1 MLYIYIKTQNALVQR
16 INFNLDNQE
25 LPQNILWIDLL
36 HPSPAEIAFISS
48 EFNLEFP
55 TKEEREEIE
64 LSAKYWEDNATITI
78 NAHFLIREFK
88 NDNEEQNSIKLRT
101 EIVTFAT
108 AKNILFTIRYNEFST
123 FKEIQARILASPK
136 NFEDGFDII
145 DKMFE
150 VRVEKDADLLEWIDK
165 EARRLRITV
174 LEKKDEYSYDEML
187 KDISS
192 LQELNMRVRD
202 SLFDKRRAMT
212 SLLKSDK
219 IDRDIKQ
226 NLTIV
231 LKDLNSLVEFS
242 VSQLNVLDNIQTILA
257 SQVNIEQNK
266 IIKLFT
272 VATVAMMPPTL
283 IGTIYGMNFKF
294 MPELELHYAY
304 PIVLIVMIVS
314 IIVPVIVFK
323 KKGWL

>member
-36 HPSPAEIAFISS
+36 HPSSAEIAFISS

-304 PIVLIVMIVS
+304 PIVLVVMIIS

>member
-16 INFNLDNQE
+16 INFNLDSQE

-36 HPSPAEIAFISS
+36 HPSVAEIAFISS

-78 NAHFLIREFK
+78 NAHFLVRDLK
-88 NDNEEQNSIKLRT
+88 SDEEDRNLIKLRT

-123 FKEIQARILASPK
+123 FEEIQARILASPK

-294 MPELELHYAY
+294 MPELELRYAY
-304 PIVLIVMIVS
+304 PIVLVVMIIS

>member
-16 INFNLDNQE
+16 INFNLDSQE

-36 HPSPAEIAFISS
+36 HPSVAEIAFISS

-294 MPELELHYAY
+294 MPELELRYAY
-304 PIVLIVMIVS
+304 PIVLVVMIIS

>member
-16 INFNLDNQE
+16 INFNLDSQE

-36 HPSPAEIAFISS
+36 HPSVAEIAFISS

-304 PIVLIVMIVS
+304 PIVLGVMVIS
-314 IIVPVIVFK
+314 IILPLVVFK

>member
-16 INFNLDNQE
+16 INFNLDSQE

-36 HPSPAEIAFISS
+36 HPSVAEIAFISS

-242 VSQLNVLDNIQTILA
+242 VSQLNILDNIQTILA

-304 PIVLIVMIVS
+304 PIVLAVMIIS

>member
-16 INFNLDNQE
+16 INFNLDSQE

-36 HPSPAEIAFISS
+36 HPSVAEIAFISS

-242 VSQLNVLDNIQTILA
+242 VSQLNILDNIQTILA

-294 MPELELHYAY
+294 MPELELRYAY
-304 PIVLIVMIVS
+304 PIVLVVMIIS

>member
-16 INFNLDNQE
+16 INFNLDSQE

-36 HPSPAEIAFISS
+36 HPSVAEIAFISS

-283 IGTIYGMNFKF
+283 IGTVYGMNFKF

-304 PIVLIVMIVS
+304 PIVLGVMVIS
-314 IIVPVIVFK
+314 IILPLVVFK

>member
-16 INFNLDNQE
+16 INFNLDSQE

-36 HPSPAEIAFISS
+36 HPSVAEIAFISS

-219 IDRDIKQ
+219 IDKDIKQ

-242 VSQLNVLDNIQTILA
+242 VSQLNILDNIQTILA
-257 SQVNIEQNK
+257 SQINIEQNK
-266 IIKLFT
+266 IIKIFT

-283 IGTIYGMNFKF
+283 IGTVYGMNFKF

-304 PIVLIVMIVS
+304 PIVLGVMVIS
-314 IIVPVIVFK
+314 IILPLVVFK

>member
-16 INFNLDNQE
+16 IHFKLDSGE

-36 HPSPAEIAFISS
+36 HPSANELDFISN
-48 EFNLEFP
+48 EFKLEFP
-55 TKEEREEIE
+55 SKEEREEIE
-64 LSAKYWEDNATITI
+64 QSAKYWEDNATITI
-78 NAHFLIREFK
+78 NAHFLIKELK
-88 NDNEEQNSIKLRT
+88 NDEEGLIKLRT
-101 EIVTFAT
+101 EIVTFVSS
-108 AKNILFTIRYNEFST
+108 KNILFTIRYNEFST
-123 FKEIQARILASPK
+123 FEEIQARILASPK

-145 DKMFE
+145 DKIFE

-165 EARRLRITV
+165 EARRLRTSV
-174 LEKKDEYSYDEML
+174 LEKKDEYSYDAML

-242 VSQLNVLDNIQTILA
+242 VSQLHVLDNIQAILA

-283 IGTIYGMNFKF
+283 IGTVYGMNFKF

-304 PIVLIVMIVS
+304 PIVLGVMIVS
-314 IIVPVIVFK
+314 IILPVIVFK

>member
-16 INFNLDNQE
+16 INFNLDSQE

-219 IDRDIKQ
+219 IDKDIKQ

-283 IGTIYGMNFKF
+283 IGTVYGMNFKF

-304 PIVLIVMIVS
+304 PIVLVVMIIS

>member
-16 INFNLDNQE
+16 INFNLDSQE

-36 HPSPAEIAFISS
+36 HPSVAEIAFISS

-108 AKNILFTIRYNEFST
+108 AKNILFTIRYNESST

-304 PIVLIVMIVS
+304 PIVLVVMIIS

>member
-16 INFNLDNQE
+16 INFNLDSQE

-36 HPSPAEIAFISS
+36 HPSAAEIAFISS

-78 NAHFLIREFK
+78 NAHFLVRDLK
-88 NDNEEQNSIKLRT
+88 SDEEDRNLIKLRT

-123 FKEIQARILASPK
+123 FEEIQARILASPK

-150 VRVEKDADLLEWIDK
+150 VRVEKDADLLEWIDN
-165 EARRLRITV
+165 EARRLRTSV

-219 IDRDIKQ
+219 IDKDIKQ

-242 VSQLNVLDNIQTILA
+242 VSQLNILDNIQTILA
-257 SQVNIEQNK
+257 SQINIEQNK
-266 IIKLFT
+266 IIKIFT

-283 IGTIYGMNFKF
+283 IGTVYGMNFKF

-304 PIVLIVMIVS
+304 PIVLGVMVIS
-314 IIVPVIVFK
+314 IILPLVVFK

>member
-25 LPQNILWIDLL
+25 LPQNILWIDLI
-36 HPSPAEIAFISS
+36 HPSSKEIAFISN
-48 EFNLEFP
+48 EFNLNFP

-78 NAHFLIREFK
+78 NAHFLIKEGQE
-88 NDNEEQNSIKLRT
+88 NIKLGT
-101 EIVTFAT
+101 EIVTFVT
-108 AKNILFTIRYNEFST
+108 AKNILFTIRYNEFKT
-123 FKEIQARILASPK
+123 FEEIQTRILASPK

-150 VRVEKDADLLEWIDK
+150 VRVEKDADLLEWVDK
-165 EARRLRITV
+165 EARRLKISL
-174 LEKKDEYSYDEML
+174 LEKKDEYSYDKML

-192 LQELNMRVRD
+192 LQELDMRIRD
-202 SLFDKRRAMT
+202 SLFDKRRAMI

-242 VSQLNVLDNIQTILA
+242 VSQLNILDNIQTILA
-257 SQVNIEQNK
+257 SQINIEQNK
-266 IIKLFT
+266 IIKFFT
-272 VATVAMMPPTL
+272 VATVTMMPPTL

-294 MPELELHYAY
+294 MPELELHYSY
-304 PIVLIVMIVS
+304 PVVLGVMIVS
-314 IIVPVIVFK
+314 IILPVIIFK

>member
-1 MLYIYIKTQNALVQR
+1 MLYIYTKTPDALVQR
-16 INFNLDNQE
+16 IEFKLDQKL

-36 HPSPAEIAFISS
+36 YPSEQEIEFFSS
-48 EFNLEFP
+48 QFKLNFP
-55 TKEEREEIE
+55 SKEEREEIE
-64 LSAKYWEDNATITI
+64 LSAKYWEDNTTITI
-78 NAHFLIREFK
+78 NAYFLVKELEFYEDK
-88 NDNEEQNSIKLRT
+88 KSIKLRN
-101 EIVTFAT
+101 EIITFQT
-108 AKNILFTIRYNEFST
+108 TNKILFTIRYSEFNT
-123 FKEIQARILASPK
+123 FEEIQARILASPK
-136 NFEDGFDII
+136 NFEDGYDII
-145 DKMFE
+145 DKIFE

-165 EARRLRITV
+165 DARLLRSSV
-174 LEKKDEYSYDEML
+174 LAKKGEYGYDEML

-192 LQELNMRVRD
+192 LQEFNMRVRD

-219 IDRDIKQ
+219 IDKDIKQ

-242 VSQLNVLDNIQTILA
+242 ISQLSILDNIQTILA

-266 IIKLFT
+266 VIKLFT

-294 MPELELHYAY
+294 MPELELAYAY
-304 PIVLIVMIVS
+304 PVVLVIMVIS
-314 IIVPVIVFK
+314 TILPVIFFK

>member
-16 INFNLDNQE
+16 INFNLDSQE

-36 HPSPAEIAFISS
+36 HPSVAEIAFISS

-88 NDNEEQNSIKLRT
+88 NNNEEQNSIKLRT

-123 FKEIQARILASPK
+123 FEEIQARILASPK

-165 EARRLRITV
+165 EARRLRTSV

-219 IDRDIKQ
+219 IDRDIK
-226 NLTIV
+226 
-231 LKDLNSLVEFS
+231 
-242 VSQLNVLDNIQTILA
+242 
-257 SQVNIEQNK
+257 
-266 IIKLFT
+266 
-272 VATVAMMPPTL
+272 
-283 IGTIYGMNFKF
+283 
-294 MPELELHYAY
+294 
-304 PIVLIVMIVS
+304 
-314 IIVPVIVFK
+314 
-323 KKGWL
+323 